1 MIIKFFNLKT
11 LFELTVFALCAA
23 NISHLAARERWTPKQ
38 ANEWYNA
45 QPYRAGVNFIPSYAI
60 NSIEFWSKESFD
72 INVIDRELKLASS
85 IGFNFVR
92 VFLNDLVWHDD
103 PKGLEERIDK
113 FLECADKYNIA
124 VSFTFFTNGGKN
136 DGKLGKQP
144 EPNNTHNS
152 GWKKTPSLE
161 ILADTSKW
169 DYMKQYVQSISKR
182 YANDRRVVL
191 WDIYN
196 EPGNIKSEHIVGGAK
211 SLTEDDVK
219 RLKQCAL
226 KLVKESAE
234 WARECNP
241 LQPITFGVYE
251 PDSSPHGKM
260 FNKTQYEESD
270 VISYHTYSPL
280 RTHINLVK
288 EMRKYDRPI
297 MCLEWMAR
305 HLGSTFNPIL
315 KYLKEERIWSC
326 SFGLVAGK
334 MQTWIPWPRIAK
346 DTPNSNIW
354 FHDIFK
360 PDGTPWD
367 PTEVEYIKNV
377 LKSE

>member
-136 DGKLGKQP
+136 DGKL
-144 EPNNTHNS
+144 
-152 GWKKTPSLE
+152 
-161 ILADTSKW
+161 
-169 DYMKQYVQSISKR
+169 
-182 YANDRRVVL
+182 
-191 WDIYN
+191 
-196 EPGNIKSEHIVGGAK
+196 
-211 SLTEDDVK
+211 
-219 RLKQCAL
+219 
-226 KLVKESAE
+226 
-234 WARECNP
+234 
-241 LQPITFGVYE
+241 
-251 PDSSPHGKM
+251 
-260 FNKTQYEESD
+260 
-270 VISYHTYSPL
+270 
-280 RTHINLVK
+280 
-288 EMRKYDRPI
+288 
-297 MCLEWMAR
+297 
-305 HLGSTFNPIL
+305 
-315 KYLKEERIWSC
+315 
-326 SFGLVAGK
+326 
-334 MQTWIPWPRIAK
+334 
-346 DTPNSNIW
+346 
-354 FHDIFK
+354 
-360 PDGTPWD
+360 
-367 PTEVEYIKNV
+367 
-377 LKSE
+377 